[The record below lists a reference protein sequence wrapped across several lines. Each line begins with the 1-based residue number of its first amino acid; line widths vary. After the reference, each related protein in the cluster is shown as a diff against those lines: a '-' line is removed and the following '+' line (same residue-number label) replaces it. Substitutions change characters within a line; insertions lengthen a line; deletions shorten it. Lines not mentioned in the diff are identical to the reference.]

1 MSETKIIWIETEL
14 GFLFVCL
21 FSAQFLSSSFLYPVN
36 ADAPRVYVSA
46 RRSTIMLLP
55 QSSVWAPKPFT
66 DRELT
71 ASVDSCAAEINGVP
85 LHWVAEFGGRG
96 AGTEAVLGVRTETTV
111 DPTVDPRRTE
121 IPSSARSSQ
130 SLESHDHESQ
140 GVGPFFASGFNI
152 CFSDADFV
160 ALFRT
165 AVETVQKKKYITELL
180 RGTGRVPRS
189 SLTMV
194 IFVLTV
200 ADSPFG
206 LYGSERAVEP
216 LFMPPYPHFS
226 HRYNMINLMVAVD
239 HTADIKRHVYVYS
252 RGALPLARSGRWHH
266 LKTR

>member
-1 MSETKIIWIETEL
+1 M
-14 GFLFVCL
+14 
-21 FSAQFLSSSFLYPVN
+21 
-36 ADAPRVYVSA
+36 
-46 RRSTIMLLP
+46 
-55 QSSVWAPKPFT
+55 
-66 DRELT
+66 
-71 ASVDSCAAEINGVP
+71 
-85 LHWVAEFGGRG
+85 AEFGGRG

-180 RGTGRVPRS
+180 RGTGRVPRN

-252 RGALPLARSGRWHH
+252 RGALPLARSGR
-266 LKTR
+266 